1 MMLRSHES
9 DMLILPQ
16 ENDNG
21 ADNVSWGI
29 ANTYIYIHTHTHTHT
44 QFIRLHNDVISLR
57 SVDKEH

>member
-21 ADNVSWGI
+21 AENVSWGI
-29 ANTYIYIHTHTHTHT
+29 ANTYIYTHTHTHTHT
-44 QFIRLHNDVISLR
+44 IY
-57 SVDKEH
+57 KTA

>member
-21 ADNVSWGI
+21 AENVSWGI
-29 ANTYIYIHTHTHTHT
+29 ANIYIYIYIHTHTHTHT
-44 QFIRLHNDVISLR
+44 HDL
-57 SVDKEH
+57 